1 MPTKPVT
8 TPAIWASNAN
18 WTVGPHA
25 GQPTKVTPAAGEAQN
40 GHVGGQTFKGQHDNY
55 LHNLWTTWLANW
67 LSLGSSGG
75 AADAHVVETDANGA
89 TSLRQLAVL
98 GGASTTF
105 GISAVG
111 TVGAGPAVGVQGT
124 AVGARPGVSGI
135 GGNGA
140 MSGVGDSY
148 TGGVGLRGI
157 SGTTNDT
164 AGVLGIGNSSGNHP
178 GVEGRGSGTGPGL
191 LAVGGGTAGH
201 GIEATS
207 GTVTG
212 DGVRGTALGNGS
224 GVFGSGSPGVQG
236 TANDTTANFG
246 VNGSTIGGSDS
257 ACAGVRG
264 GGVGDATGVL
274 GVSVDGYAVV
284 AQATAT
290 TRGALRLVPQASQ
303 PGTAQSGDLY
313 YSNESVG
320 PGPLDHDELRVYGR
334 GAWRSVMVERL
345 GYVRLFAV
353 NPATVTATTTIVPI
367 TVMSPSL
374 AAPGDPRRTGTIYI
388 RIGGEL
394 RRSVGGTTQNALIR
408 IVDVTAGVT
417 VDTRTFELFQ
427 PGASALWERCIDW
440 TVAYALPAVGPRDF
454 RVEIE
459 TTNGA
464 AGSVGIRDASMQ
476 IYGVV

>member
-8 TPAIWASNAN
+8 SPAIWASNAN

-25 GQPTKVTPAAGEAQN
+25 GQPTKVTPAAGESQN
-40 GHVGGQTFKGQHDNY
+40 GHVGGQTFKGQHSNY
-55 LHNLWTTWLANW
+55 LHNLHTTWITNW
-67 LSLGSSGG
+67 LALGSSAG
-75 AADAHVVETDANGA
+75 AADAHIVETDSSGA
-89 TSLRQLAVL
+89 TSVRSIDVI
-98 GGASTTF
+98 GGSSF
-105 GISAVG
+105 GVRAVG
-111 TVGAGPAVGVQGT
+111 TLGAGPATGVIGIG
-124 AVGARPGVSGI
+124 VGAPGVTGT
-135 GGNGA
+135 GGNA
-140 MSGVGDSY
+140 VMSGVGNAL
-148 TGGVGLRGI
+148 TGGVGVRGL
-157 SGTTNDT
+157 SGTTNGT
-164 AGVLGIGNSSGNHP
+164 AGVLGIGNATGDHP

-201 GIEATS
+201 GVEATS

-224 GVFGSGSPGVQG
+224 GVFGTGSPGVQG

-246 VNGSTIGGSDS
+246 VNGSTLGGSDS

-264 GGVGDATGVL
+264 SGVGDATGVL
-274 GVSVDGYAVV
+274 GVAVDGYAMI
-284 AQATAT
+284 AQPLAT
-290 TRGALRLVPQASQ
+290 TRGAIRVVPQASQ

-320 PGPLDHDELRVYGR
+320 PGPLPHDELRVYSR
-334 GAWRSVMVERL
+334 GSWRSVMVERL

-367 TVMSPSL
+367 TVMTPSL

-394 RRSVGGTTQNALIR
+394 RRSVGGTTQNAILR
-408 IVDVTAGVT
+408 VVDVTAGVT
-417 VDTRTFELFQ
+417 IDTRTFELFQ

-440 TVAYALPAVGPRDF
+440 TMAYALPAVGPRDF